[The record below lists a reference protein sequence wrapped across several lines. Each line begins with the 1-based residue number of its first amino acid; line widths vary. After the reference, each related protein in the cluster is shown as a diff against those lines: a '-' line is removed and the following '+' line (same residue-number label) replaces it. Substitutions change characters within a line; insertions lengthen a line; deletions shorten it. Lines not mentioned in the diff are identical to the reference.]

1 MKFQNT
7 GYYYLGFLA
16 ISFIGFWPSYF
27 SKFFNGTAEFN
38 QYFHFH
44 VATALLWVAMLI
56 IQPILIRSKKLEIHK
71 AVGKFSYL
79 LVPILFIS
87 IALLANNRI
96 DPNLDLVGPELWIP
110 FKDLIIFS
118 LGFGI
123 AVKFKNSMPIHARG
137 MIVAGMAFVEPVMAR
152 VMFNVFEIQG
162 LIAYLTAISV
172 DYIILLGLIIL
183 ERKETKGRWV
193 FPIALATFFFIHIIR
208 IFKIN
213 PAFWE
218 SFSRW
223 FVSLPIT

>member
-7 GYYYLGFLA
+7 GYYYLGFLVVT
-16 ISFIGFWPSYF
+16 FLGFWPSYF
-27 SKFFNGTAEFN
+27 SKFFDGTAEFN

-44 VATALLWVAMLI
+44 AGTALLWVAMLI
-56 IQPILIRSKKLEIHK
+56 IQPILIRSKKYELHK
-71 AVGKFSYL
+71 ALGKFSYL

-87 IALLANNRI
+87 VALLANNRI
-96 DPNLDLVGPELWIP
+96 DPELEFVGPEVWIP

-123 AVKFKNSMPIHARG
+123 AIKFKNAMPIHARG
-137 MIVAGMAFVEPVMAR
+137 MIVAGMALIEPVMAR
-152 VMFNVFEIQG
+152 VMFNVFDIQG
-162 LIAYLTAISV
+162 LTGYLIAISV
-172 DYIILLGLIIL
+172 DYIILVILIGL
-183 ERKETKGRWV
+183 ERNEKKGRWV
-193 FPIALATFFFIHIIR
+193 FPLALATFFFIHIIG

-213 PAFWE
+213 PSFWE